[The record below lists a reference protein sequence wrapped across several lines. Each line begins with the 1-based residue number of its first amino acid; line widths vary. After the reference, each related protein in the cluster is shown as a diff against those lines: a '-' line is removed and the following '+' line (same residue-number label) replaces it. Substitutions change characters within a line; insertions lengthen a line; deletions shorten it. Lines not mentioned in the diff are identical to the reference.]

1 MATKLTPFMRSLQTI
16 KPLSSSSSSIA
27 PLRHTKPTTVLHQLS
42 RRSQSTITATSGSAT
57 SQVTSP
63 PIPPPPP
70 PPKRSRAISILV
82 TLATIASL
90 GYAVTVGIIAVDLW
104 PQADDFAE
112 QKERE
117 LQSNPLLAALR
128 ADPKFTESRPHLKI
142 PAPLRQHS
150 FTGGD
155 LISSNKLAVPPIVF
169 TTKDGSEMVGVF
181 YLGRSLCGHP
191 GIIHGGL
198 LATLLDE
205 GLARTCFNALPN
217 KVGMTAT
224 LTVDYRAPV
233 VAEQWVVLKGKTTK
247 VDGRKAWVE
256 GYMASLDKDGN
267 YGKPL
272 VEGRGLFV
280 EPRNAKLAGA
290 LMRIVS

>member
-1 MATKLTPFMRSLQTI
+1 MAVRITPFIRSLQAI
-16 KPLSSSSSSIA
+16 KPISPTIT
-27 PLRHTKPTTVLHQLS
+27 PLRRIQPTPFHQLS
-42 RRSQSTITATSGSAT
+42 RRSQSTTTVTSGSAS
-57 SQVTSP
+57 SQVVS
-63 PIPPPPP
+63 PPPP
-70 PPKRSRAISILV
+70 PPKKSRALPILI
-82 TLATIASL
+82 TLTTIASL
-90 GYAVTVGIIAVDLW
+90 SYAVLVGIIAVDLA
-104 PQADDFAE
+104 PRSDEFSE

-117 LQSNPLLAALR
+117 LQANPLLAELR

-155 LISSNKLAVPPIVF
+155 MISSNKLAVPPMVF
-169 TTKDGSEMVGVF
+169 TTKDGSEMVGIF

-191 GIIHGGL
+191 GIIQGGL

-233 VAEQWVVLKGKTTK
+233 VAEQWVVLIGKTTK
-247 VDGRKAWVE
+247 VEGRKAWVE
-256 GYMASLDKDGN
+256 GYMATLDKDGK

-290 LMRIVS
+290 LMKIVS

>member
-1 MATKLTPFMRSLQTI
+1 MHSLEAI
-16 KPLSSSSSSIA
+16 KPVSSSFT
-27 PLRHTKPTTVLHQLS
+27 PLRRIQPTVFRQLS

-57 SQVTSP
+57 SQVT
-63 PIPPPPP
+63 PPPPP
-70 PPKRSRAISILV
+70 PPPRRSRALPILL
-82 TLATIASL
+82 TLTTIASL
-90 GYAVTVGIIAVDLW
+90 GYAVAVGIIAVDLA
-104 PQADDFAE
+104 PRADDFSE

-117 LQSNPLLAALR
+117 LQANPLLVELR

-155 LISSNKLAVPPIVF
+155 MISSNKLAVPPMVF
-169 TTKDGSEMVGVF
+169 TTKDGSEMVGIF

-191 GIIHGGL
+191 GIVHGGL

-233 VAEQWVVLKGKTTK
+233 VAEQWVVLIGKTTK
-247 VDGRKAWVE
+247 VEGRKAWVE
-256 GYMASLDKDGN
+256 GYMASLDKDGKT
-267 YGKPL
+267 GKPL

-290 LMRIVS
+290 LMKIVS